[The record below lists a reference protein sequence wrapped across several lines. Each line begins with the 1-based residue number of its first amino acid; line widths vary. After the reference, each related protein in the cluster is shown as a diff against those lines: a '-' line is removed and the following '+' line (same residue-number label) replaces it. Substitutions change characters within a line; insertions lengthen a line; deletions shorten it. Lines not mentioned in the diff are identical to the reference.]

1 MVFSHCTTEF
11 SRKSQQTDFCQ
22 GPGQTA
28 GEKQD
33 LRIRRSGVRRSRRPP
48 GTGAQEST
56 HPSKGAPQFSH
67 SFGVLPEAG
76 AGGMPPQTLAA
87 EGSAGGRPPLGRRGL
102 CRTPRFR
109 AGPPDGWFRKENLS
123 FPAPVCGLYII
134 APVKITDKIRMPFM
148 HFCKRPYISYKRD
161 FRTLFVFTMALHAKK
176 RRASGR
182 GGFCRIFTKTASPKS
197 ARNTRRRGTARII
210 VKKNRGGHS

>member
-109 AGPPDGWFRKENLS
+109 AGPRARPAAGSGKRTFLSRRLSAACILLRPSKSQTKSGCLLCISAKDLTFPTKE
-123 FPAPVCGLYII
+123 
-134 APVKITDKIRMPFM
+134 
-148 HFCKRPYISYKRD
+148 ISGPC
-161 FRTLFVFTMALHAKK
+161 LFLPWPSMQKN
-176 RRASGR
+176 
-182 GGFCRIFTKTASPKS
+182 GGPPGEGAFAAFSQKQRLQNPQETQGGGE
-197 ARNTRRRGTARII
+197 RRGL
-210 VKKNRGGHS
+210 